1 MLFEVFRR
9 KGGQLVKAFRSRKN
23 AVYFCKV
30 EQTLPTPDYEWEDEF
45 EIRETSHQES
55 HENTQMESA

>member
-1 MLFEVFRR
+1 MKSSGYFERSLMLFEVFRR
-9 KGGQLVKAFRSRKN
+9 KGGQFVRAFRARKD

-45 EIRETSHQES
+45 EIREASE
-55 HENTQMESA
+55 